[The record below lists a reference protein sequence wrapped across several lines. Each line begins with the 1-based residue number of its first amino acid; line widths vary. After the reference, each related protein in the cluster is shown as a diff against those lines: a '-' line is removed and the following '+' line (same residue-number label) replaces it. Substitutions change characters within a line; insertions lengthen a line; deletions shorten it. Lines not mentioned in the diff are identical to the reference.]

1 MEQNRGMIRQHTGV
15 ILLIVSALLVSVL
28 VRMPTQGASSAP
40 AAPCL
45 SQAAGNFVFALAGYR
60 ANGDGSYTLTWQVTN
75 TGKHAISYMAFGT
88 GSWTRAAPEPGR
100 LYTGELGDYQVEWTR
115 DRGQPGF
122 ASVKYE
128 TQFAG
133 FSQGSTET
141 FTLVVGDFDPTIP
154 IQVQAKA
161 GRTVSSVT
169 FTLAE
174 EPACDR
180 TPATP
185 TPTTPFSPLPTPTA
199 TPEGYALPAD
209 PVVPQCLF
217 DPPPGGIPADP
228 IIPLDAY
235 TFSEPQV
242 VLTNTASTGIQQW
255 LPNSETL
262 LITRR
267 GSFLD
272 HLYSIG
278 LVNTNTGAITEI
290 VESRLH
296 LKDPKWLS
304 TNRTVIWRET
314 SSPHDN
320 EPGYW
325 LRSFEP
331 SGERRLS
338 QDATGWSISHD
349 VSPDGKEVVF
359 LSLPG
364 GTQPLIW
371 NQESKTLRALPLDLA
386 DWRYDRY
393 IFYRLQPFNVQ
404 WRPGGEK
411 LLFWDGA
418 WVFLYDLTT
427 HSGCEIDVSALA
439 RLYKHVHEARW
450 SPNGRYLL
458 LRNAELPPYQSTH
471 GPHGLVLVLDTYTGE
486 AVQYALGHPVWNFSW
501 ASDSQTVAMLGETEQ
516 KISIPGV
523 GVVNSQGIYLLN
535 VRSGE
540 VQHVLPA
547 YFAGGTPG
555 LAWSPDGAR
564 LAFLGSLL
572 DGLGSAGHS
581 GGLLISQVTL
591 NQ

>member
-161 GRTVSSVT
+161 GRTVGSVT

-235 TFSEPQV
+235 TFAEPQM
-242 VLTNTASTGIQQW
+242 VLTHTSPIGIQQW
-255 LPNSETL
+255 LPDSETL
-262 LITRR
+262 LVTRFVDE
-267 GSFLD
+267 GSILD
-272 HLYSIG
+272 
-278 LVNTNTGAITEI
+278 LVNTRTQEITTLLGPNPSI
-290 VESRLH
+290 IA
-296 LKDPKWLS
+296 PKWLDEEQ
-304 TNRTVIWRET
+304 TVVWLELDSHT
-314 SSPHDN
+314 KVTQ
-320 EPGYW
+320 PGHWIQSYDPPA
-325 LRSFEP
+325 S
-331 SGERRLS
+331 RRLS
-338 QDATGWSISHD
+338 NNGMTGWSVTHD
-349 VSPDGKEVVF
+349 VSPDGTEVVF
-359 LSLPG
+359 LALPG

-371 NQESKTLRALPLDLA
+371 NQESKTLRGLPLDLA
-386 DWRYDRY
+386 GWRYGGP
-393 IFYRLQPFNVQ
+393 IFYRLEPFNVQ
-404 WRPGGEK
+404 WHPGGEK

-427 HSGCEIDVSALA
+427 SSGCEIDVRSFDRAN
-439 RLYKHVHEARW
+439 RYVFTARW

-458 LRNAELPPYQSTH
+458 FKNTGTPPFQNTH
-471 GPHGLVLVLDTYTGE
+471 GPYDRVLVLDTYTGE
-486 AVQYALGHPVWNFSW
+486 AVQYALGHPVASFTW
-501 ASDSQTVAMLGETEQ
+501 APDSQTVAMRGGAELEIGGF
-516 KISIPGV
+516 SANGF
-523 GVVNSQGIYLLN
+523 YLLN
-535 VRSGE
+535 VRSGDH
-540 VQHVLPA
+540 QRILPA
-547 YFAGGTPG
+547 LETLSGMGNM
-555 LAWSPDGAR
+555 LVWSPDGNT
-564 LAFLGSLL
+564 LAIQCMDSPR
-572 DGLGSAGHS
+572 DES
-581 GGLLISQVTL
+581 GGVFDRICISQVAM
-591 NQ
+591 NR